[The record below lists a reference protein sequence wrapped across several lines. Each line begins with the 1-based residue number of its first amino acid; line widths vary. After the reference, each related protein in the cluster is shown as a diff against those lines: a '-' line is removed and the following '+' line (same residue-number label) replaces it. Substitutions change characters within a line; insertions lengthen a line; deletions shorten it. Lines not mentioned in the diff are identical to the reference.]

1 MEMNINRKL
10 YEQKDLILHYLR
22 DRAAESYG
30 EIITVHGER
39 DFKKRASAI
48 NKAIKNTTQNLRT
61 IIIQRSI
68 AQAWSKTEILNNIL
82 MVTYCSYV
90 IMIEH
95 RNRAWPYEYMAFA
108 RRIGELWEPFCKN
121 CFDFPVR
128 DDVELVEPPLFS
140 EVREQLQQEIR
151 DYIENLNLDD
161 LEKSQ
166 LIQYYDKVWSLVT
179 SGEIKLELDLHFRI
193 DGKNYNIDFKSG
205 FQSNEKGNTNRLL
218 LVASIYKNILSEN
231 NECLLFVR
239 AEEDDNNHY
248 LQTLKNSGIWD
259 VYCGSETYSK
269 INTYSGFDI
278 AKWINENIEWEKDLD
293 QDTLTHFNDNDLVK
307 YLSW

>member
-1 MEMNINRKL
+1 MNINRKL
-10 YEQKDLILHYLR
+10 YKQKNLILHYLR
-22 DRAAESYG
+22 NRAAESYG
-30 EIITVHGER
+30 EIITVHGEH
-39 DFKKRASAI
+39 DFKKRARSI

-61 IIIQRSI
+61 IIIQRSM
-68 AQAWSKTEILNNIL
+68 AQSWSKIEILNNIL
-82 MVTYCSYV
+82 MITYCSYV
-90 IMIEH
+90 VMIEH

-151 DYIENLNLDD
+151 DYIDSLNLDD
-161 LEKSQ
+161 REKGQ

-193 DGKNYNIDFKSG
+193 DGKNYNVDFKSG

-231 NECLLFVR
+231 NECLLFIR

-248 LQTLKNSGIWD
+248 LQTLKNSGIWG
-259 VYCGSETYSK
+259 VYCGNETYSK

-278 AKWINENIEWEKDLD
+278 EKWINENIDWKKDLD
-293 QDTLTHFNDNDLVK
+293 HDTLMHFNDNDLIK

>member
-1 MEMNINRKL
+1 MNINQEL
-10 YEQKDLILHYLR
+10 YKEKKVILHYLR
-22 DRAAESYG
+22 NRAEESFNQ
-30 EIITVHGER
+30 IITVHGEQ

-48 NKAIKNTTQNLRT
+48 NKAINGTTQNLRT

-68 AQAWSKTEILNNIL
+68 KESWSKEEILNNIL
-82 MVTYCSYV
+82 IITYCSYV
-90 IMIEH
+90 IMIEY

-121 CFDFPVR
+121 CFDFSIR
-128 DDVELVEPPLFS
+128 DDVELIEPPLFS

-151 DYIENLNLDD
+151 DYIKNLNLAP
-161 LEKSQ
+161 LEKKQ
-166 LIQYYDKVWSLVT
+166 LIHYYDKVWSLVT

-193 DGKNYNIDFKSG
+193 DKKNYNIDFKSG

-218 LVASIYKNILSEN
+218 LVASIYKNILSAN

-248 LQTLKNSGIWD
+248 LQTLKNSKIWG
-259 VYCGSETYSK
+259 VYCGNETYSQ
-269 INTYSGFDI
+269 IHTYSGFNLS
-278 AKWINENIEWEKDLD
+278 AWINKNIKWEQDLAA
-293 QDTLTHFNDNDLVK
+293 DTLAHFNKNDLSK